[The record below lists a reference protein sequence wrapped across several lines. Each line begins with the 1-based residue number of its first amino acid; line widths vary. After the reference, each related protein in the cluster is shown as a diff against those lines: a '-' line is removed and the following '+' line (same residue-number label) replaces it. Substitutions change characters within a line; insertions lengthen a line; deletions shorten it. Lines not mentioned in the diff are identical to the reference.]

1 MKNKLHKN
9 MDMHAIYF
17 IVATISLLLVVN
29 GQEFNRGLD
38 LRIQCSDLETPE
50 VFNGTVCAL
59 SQDNII
65 DIETRKE
72 TDEIDITSNEVVV
85 ARGDYSTCQQ
95 NCFKDQTC
103 RNFTYFHHTDEVRG
117 IHTYK
122 CILFR
127 KCGNQLK
134 CVTCITGPPA
144 PPRPKDCEK
153 AVMKEIIAEVIG
165 PEKEEL
171 LTGEELGR
179 LIKKEMGLYSSTHYS
194 LFSCNIT
201 NLNSQVNV

>member
-17 IVATISLLLVVN
+17 IVATMLLVVN

-38 LRIQCSDLETPE
+38 LRIQCSDLENPE
-50 VFNGTVCAL
+50 VFNGTVCSL

-85 ARGDYSTCQQ
+85 ARGDYSRCQQ

-103 RNFTYFHHTDEVRG
+103 RNFTYFHHTDEARG

-127 KCGNQLK
+127 ECGNQLK

-144 PPRPKDCEK
+144 PPRPQDCEK

-165 PEKEEL
+165 PDKEEL

-179 LIKKEMGLYSSTHYS
+179 LIKKEMGLYSSTYYF
-194 LFSCNIT
+194 LFPVI
-201 NLNSQVNV
+201 LLI